1 MHYSPNK
8 GNKGIYFSMRGNGTY
23 CICMCKSIAF
33 QQVRPVRSYHIGKN
47 AIAYTFEPKTWDY
60 SIPVLKGFWNAFG
73 NAILMYLILILVGGI
88 YDGIIYSMT
97 FKGLAP
103 INEVKEVLIN
113 IIFSI
118 AHRCQK
124 YAIHGK

>member
-1 MHYSPNK
+1 MHNSPNK

-60 SIPVLKGFWNAFG
+60 SIPVRKGFWNAFG

-103 INEVKEVLIN
+103 INEVKEALIN
-113 IIFSI
+113 IRFSI

-124 YAIHGK
+124 YA